1 MARTKP
7 KKSEPVAD
15 KQADSEQKAKPHQI
29 LLMSTAQN
37 AIAMDAWGK
46 YAGDADLT
54 SLVEELQTKFDV
66 MKAGDLTSVE
76 GMLYGQAMALQTIFT
91 NLARR
96 SAMNAG
102 EYINAADT
110 YMRLALK
117 AQSQC
122 RSTLETL
129 AEIKNPRP
137 ISFVKQANISGG
149 PQQINNA
156 PAPATGAGNSQSLQN
171 ELLEHQHGNYLDTGA
186 QGTAGG
192 ADPHLEAVEA
202 GQRAAHA

>member
-137 ISFVKQANISGG
+137 ISFVKQANIANG
-149 PQQINNA
+149 PQQVNNGQA
-156 PAPATGAGNSQSLQN
+156 PSTGAGNSQAAQN
-171 ELLEHQHGNYLDTGA
+171 ELLGHQHGNYLDTGA
-186 QGTAGG
+186 QGAAGG
-192 ADPHLEAVEA
+192 ADTHLEAVEA

>member
-91 NLARR
+91 R
-96 SAMNAG
+96 
-102 EYINAADT
+102 I
-110 YMRLALK
+110 
-117 AQSQC
+117 
-122 RSTLETL
+122 
-129 AEIKNPRP
+129 
-137 ISFVKQANISGG
+137 
-149 PQQINNA
+149 
-156 PAPATGAGNSQSLQN
+156 
-171 ELLEHQHGNYLDTGA
+171 
-186 QGTAGG
+186 
-192 ADPHLEAVEA
+192 
-202 GQRAAHA
+202 

>member
-1 MARTKP
+1 MAKTKP
-7 KKSEPVAD
+7 KKSEPMAD
-15 KQADSEQKAKPHQI
+15 KQADAEQKAKPHQI

-137 ISFVKQANISGG
+137 ISFVKQANIANG
-149 PQQINNA
+149 PQQVNNGQ
-156 PAPATGAGNSQSLQN
+156 ATGAGNFQTSEN
-171 ELLEHQHGNYLDTGA
+171 ELLGHQHGNYLDTGA
-186 QGTAGG
+186 QGTSSG
-192 ADPHLEAVEA
+192 ADPHLEAVGA
-202 GQRAAHA
+202 GQRAAYG

>member
-29 LLMSTAQN
+29 LLMSLVQS
-37 AIAMDAWGK
+37 AIATEAWGK
-46 YAGDADLT
+46 YAGQADLPE
-54 SLVEELQTKFDV
+54 LVTDLQSKFDV
-66 MKAGDLTSVE
+66 MHAGDLTSLE
-76 GMLYGQAMALQTIFT
+76 SMLYGQAIALQTIFT
-91 NLARR
+91 SLARR
-96 SAMNAG
+96 SAANAG
-102 EYINAADT
+102 EYIDAADK

-117 AQSQC
+117 AQAQC

-137 ISFVKQANISGG
+137 ISFVKQANIANG
-149 PQQINNA
+149 PQQVNNGQ
-156 PAPATGAGNSQSLQN
+156 ATGAGNSQTSQN
-171 ELLEHQHGNYLDTGA
+171 ELLGHQHGNYLDTGA